1 MAMIVPTVL
10 EVTREAFLGRLLR
23 YREFPSASEWQVDV
37 LDGSYAGA
45 IAFSDPESLDDY
57 VKDQGPEIELDLMTQ
72 DPLRHIDLWSEHYTR
87 LKRVIIHV
95 EAVSSPMDTL
105 ATIMERHPKLERGL
119 AVALDTPLTA
129 IDHLVPDITHL
140 QIMGVP
146 VGASG
151 QRFAGEPALSKIQ
164 EAHYL
169 YPELTLSVDGGV
181 TIDNANDCLLA
192 GASQLCVNSALW
204 KSKDPLATL
213 KHLQTL

>member
-1 MAMIVPTVL
+1 MALIVPTVL

-23 YREFPSASEWQVDV
+23 FREFSGAPVWQVDV
-37 LDGSYAGA
+37 LDGSYAHA
-45 IAFSDPESLDDY
+45 VAFSDPESLDDF

-72 DPLRHIDLWSEHYTR
+72 DPLRYIDLWAQHYRR
-87 LKRVIIHV
+87 LKRVIIHA

-105 ATIMERHPKLERGL
+105 ASIMERHPKLERGL
-119 AVALDTPLTA
+119 AIALDTPLTA

-151 QRFAGEPALSKIQ
+151 QRFAEAVALEKIQ

-169 YPELTLSVDGGV
+169 YPELTISVDGGV
-181 TIDNANDCLLA
+181 NLENAHACLLA
-192 GASQLCVNSALW
+192 GASQLCVNSGLW
-204 KSKDPLATL
+204 KSKDPVATL